1 MEITGQFSVPAVK
14 MLIADTLRMFVGGYG
29 KRFTWPELAE
39 ATWDRDGDLKTW
51 ERRLRSYVEDGGSLM
66 PVDVMMRV
74 FSVLPP
80 QAFQR
85 IATRMGFSVAPME
98 VEEAA
103 SVRRAGAAAAR
114 IAAKVA
120 DANEDGQFTHS
131 EMIEIVETI
140 TEEMPSIH
148 SVVGAG
154 TAPR

>member
-1 MEITGQFSVPAVK
+1 MEMMGQFSTPAVK
-14 MLIADTLRMFVGGYG
+14 MLIADTLRMYVGGYG

-39 ATWDRDGDLKTW
+39 ATWDHEGDLKTW

-66 PVDVMMRV
+66 PLDVMMRV
-74 FSVLPP
+74 FAALPA

-85 IATRMGFSVAPME
+85 IATRMGFTVGAME
-98 VEEAA
+98 VDEAA

-120 DANEDGQFTHS
+120 DANEDGHVDHS
-131 EMIEIVETI
+131 ELIQIVELI
-140 TEEMPSIH
+140 NEEMPSIH

-154 TAPR
+154 TMPR

>member
-1 MEITGQFSVPAVK
+1 MEINDMFASQAVK
-14 MLIADTLRMFVGGYG
+14 TLLGDTLRMFVGGYG

-39 ATWDRDGDLKTW
+39 ATWDREADLKTW
-51 ERRLRSYVEDGGSLM
+51 ERRLRSYVEEGGSLM
-66 PVDVMMRV
+66 TIPVMMRV

-98 VEEAA
+98 VDEAA
-103 SVRRAGAAAAR
+103 TVRRAGAAAAR
-114 IAAKVA
+114 IASKVA
-120 DANEDGQFTHS
+120 EANEDGHVDHS
-131 EMIEIVETI
+131 ELIEIVEVI
-140 TEEMPSIH
+140 QAEMPSIH